1 MQAIKHWF
9 FMLFHHHEWEIVS
22 SVKTYMNEKST
33 MYAGVCYTHRCKIC
47 GKMKSETL
55 Y

>member
-9 FMLFHHHEWEIVS
+9 FMLFHHHEWEIHRRADVY
-22 SVKTYMNEKST
+22 KNETSNRT
-33 MYAGVCYTHRCKIC
+33 CGVNYTHRCKIC

-55 Y
+55 S